1 MDGCGI
7 TLLLAGFV
15 AYFVTKRKY
24 AWFLFAT
31 GLGTGILI
39 GAIWAYFITSVAIDK
54 FLP

>member
-24 AWFLFAT
+24 AWFLFAA

-39 GAIWAYFITSVAIDK
+39 GAIWAYFIATTAINNI
-54 FLP
+54 FP